1 MSTSK
6 PGVSPKPGTF
16 KKGKDDRRN
25 MAGNLN
31 AALQSYEVRFRNA
44 LALGLPPEEF
54 AQMVADDVRHRRPGA
69 REFAGKALRVAQDRM
84 ELSTPINQPLEV
96 IFHTTDE

>member
-1 MSTSK
+1 
-6 PGVSPKPGTF
+6 
-16 KKGKDDRRN
+16 
-25 MAGNLN
+25 
-31 AALQSYEVRFRNA
+31 
-44 LALGLPPEEF
+44 
-54 AQMVADDVRHRRPGA
+54 MVADDVRHRRPGA